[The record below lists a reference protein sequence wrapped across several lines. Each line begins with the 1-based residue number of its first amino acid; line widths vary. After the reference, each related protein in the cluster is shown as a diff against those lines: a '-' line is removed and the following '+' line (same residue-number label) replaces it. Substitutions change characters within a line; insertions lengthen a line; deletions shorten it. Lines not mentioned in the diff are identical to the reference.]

1 MAVLKAHI
9 RRDDIVEVLAGR
21 DRGKRGRVLRVYP
34 RKARALVEGVNFITK
49 ATRPDARTN
58 QMGGFVKK
66 ESLIHVSNL
75 RKVSE
80 SARKTS
86 ESARKAGESARKAGE
101 SARKARESAETNE
114 GAES

>member
-1 MAVLKAHI
+1 MAAQKAHI
-9 RRDDIVEVLAGR
+9 RRDDVVEVLAGR

-34 RKARALVEGVNFITK
+34 RKERALVEGINFINK

-58 QMGGFVKK
+58 QAGGFVKK

-75 RKVSE
+75 RRVSE
-80 SARKTS
+80 G
-86 ESARKAGESARKAGE
+86 ARKASEGTRKAGQ
-101 SARKARESAETNE
+101 SAKTDK